1 MTEKNTK
8 KTLSPEQLEKMKEG
22 RKRASDARKKAKE
35 EAQEEASKRKTALK
49 KSDKSELLALEIQ
62 ALAQQQNRIDNL
74 KIQVERKKEVKS
86 RLKSIKETE
95 DDPIIEEEDPIIE
108 DPVEDEEELI
118 VEKTPD
124 IPKKVQIVEPVSVLE
139 KKKSNVDEIHDN
151 NYKDIFEKES
161 TKLRE
166 KIDPTVHNYYDQAIK
181 KVDYSLPLD
190 QNIQNMIDYV
200 KDIVEK
206 NTKLAESINN
216 EKKIAEE
223 QKEIVQEN
231 VVEKQITS
239 QIQKL
244 MKMRI

>member
-8 KTLSPEQLEKMKEG
+8 KTLSPEQLAKMQEG
-22 RKRASDARKKAKE
+22 RKRATEARKKAKE

-95 DDPIIEEEDPIIE
+95 DPVEEEDPIEEEDP
-108 DPVEDEEELI
+108 VEEELI

-124 IPKKVQIVEPVSVLE
+124 PPKKVQIVEKVSVLE
-139 KKKSNVDEIHDN
+139 TKESNVNKIHDDN

-166 KIDPTVHNYYDQAIK
+166 KINPSVHNYYDQAIK

-206 NTKLAESINN
+206 NTQLAESINK
-216 EKKIAEE
+216 EKQLAEE
-223 QKEIVQEN
+223 KQEIVQEN